1 MANTKYTNNSA
12 IIAAYALLKDTCED
26 TALVEKLAKMAETAG
41 KPKTSADYSKTAAGR
56 EVMARAKRVEAYIL
70 NVSRPVTSKEIGEKV
85 SGFVNNEGGISYQRV
100 NGATRKCIKEFGT
113 IERGPKVKDGGQ
125 VWQTY
130 QPKGYVSE
138 ETEED

>member
-1 MANTKYTNNSA
+1 MAKYTNATA
-12 IIAAYALLKDTCED
+12 IQAAIEALNAVEWNNPEL
-26 TALVEKLAKMAETAG
+26 LEKLSHMAETMNKPSNGG
-41 KPKTSADYSKTAAGR
+41 KYADTAAGR

-70 NVSRPVTSKEIGEKV
+70 QANRPVTSKEIGEKIT
-85 SGFVNNEGGISYQRV
+85 GFTNNEGGISYQRI

-130 QPKGYVSE
+130 QPAGYVAE
-138 ETEED
+138 

>member
-1 MANTKYTNNSA
+1 MAKYTNATA
-12 IIAAYALLKDTCED
+12 IQAAIEALNAVEWNNPELI
-26 TALVEKLAKMAETAG
+26 EKLSHMAETMSKPSKGG
-41 KPKTSADYSKTAAGR
+41 KYADTAAGR

-70 NVSRPVTSKEIGEKV
+70 QANRPVTSKEIGEKIT
-85 SGFVNNEGGISYQRV
+85 GFTNNEGGTSYQRV

-130 QPKGYVSE
+130 QPVGYVAE
-138 ETEED
+138 